1 MSSSNPWY
9 SDATHAEY
17 LKLLQ
22 LRREVVKELAS
33 ALDKMAAVGALP
45 GELHDVT
52 NLAAACLHQ
61 EIIVLKNLEGEL

>member
-22 LRREVVKELAS
+22 LRRAVVRELAS
-33 ALDKMAAVGALP
+33 ALDKLSAVGQWP
-45 GELHDVT
+45 DELHDVT
-52 NLAAACLHQ
+52 NLAAACLRQ

>member
-1 MSSSNPWY
+1 MSNHNPWY

-33 ALDKMAAVGALP
+33 ALDKLAAAGKLAD
-45 GELHDVT
+45 ELHDVT

-61 EIIVLKNLEGEL
+61 EIIVLKGLEEEL